1 MRSDLIKTNKE
12 VVKIAILDGVLYIKG
27 NNKMH
32 KAITTEFSD
41 NEVVVSAVL
50 LRDYLFS
57 L

>member
-1 MRSDLIKTNKE
+1 MITNKE
-12 VVKIAILDGVLYIKG
+12 VIKIAILDGVLYIKS

-41 NEVVVSAVL
+41 KEVVVSAVL